1 MGAGTESLSG
11 QITSFYKAI
20 WMDLPVAASTRLLGG
35 PEKEL
40 RSAGWQ
46 AYDSW
51 VALANEATNRLY
63 ANRTFADFSARLF
76 EATLRW
82 QEAAGQLIGTIVEVA
97 PQNPALPPAEYA
109 GPVRVASGLTRP
121 AGRPAKRRSRRI
133 AAQSPADA
141 TQNRET
147 DRAVNG

>member
-1 MGAGTESLSG
+1 M
-11 QITSFYKAI
+11 
-20 WMDLPVAASTRLLGG
+20 WMDLPAAATSRLLGG

-63 ANRTFADFSARLF
+63 ANRTFADFSARVF

-82 QEAAGQLIGTIVEVA
+82 QQAAGQLMGPTMAAA
-97 PQNPALPPAEYA
+97 PQSPELPPAEYVVPA
-109 GPVRVASGLTRP
+109 PMASGLTRP
-121 AGRPAKRRSRRI
+121 AGRPAKRRSRRT
-133 AAQSPADA
+133 ATQNPADTA
-141 TQNRET
+141 QNRET
-147 DRAVNG
+147 DRAATG